1 MYFRGNDMADELL
14 RFEIKPS
21 NESTLVL
28 EVFKSGVLT
37 GKRHIFFFENYSGE
51 VLYAPAAPEK
61 SSVRVSIESR
71 SITCKDTWVKPDQKK
86 HILSVAL
93 NDMLAADQF
102 SQITFASTGIRKKPS
117 SQYEVTGD
125 LTIRGTTRPVTLQ
138 VALKAIGQ
146 QRLELDGDGEI
157 RMKEYG
163 LKPPSAMLG
172 LVGTKDKMQLRFL
185 VWAERANADANAAGG

>member
-1 MYFRGNDMADELL
+1 MNNMPGELP
-14 RFEIKPS
+14 RYEIRPS
-21 NESTLVL
+21 NESTLAL
-28 EVFKSGVLT
+28 EVFKTGFLT
-37 GKRHIFFFENYSGE
+37 GKRHIFFFEKYSGE
-51 VLYAPAAPEK
+51 VLYAPTAPEK
-61 SSVRVSIESR
+61 SSARVSIESR
-71 SITCKDTWVKPDQKK
+71 SITCKDTWVKPNQKK

-102 SQITFASTGIRKKPS
+102 SQVTFASKSLRKKSS
-117 SQYEVTGD
+117 SQFEVMGD

-138 VALKAIGQ
+138 VALKAIGN

-172 LVGTKDKMQLRFL
+172 LVGTKDRMQLRFL
-185 VWAERANADANAAGG
+185 V